1 MKNFNFKKLF
11 AWLMTA
17 VAITQISVMVLL
29 IATGNINY
37 LYGAVALMVCLACSL
52 IFFGNF
58 MED

>member
-1 MKNFNFKKLF
+1 
-11 AWLMTA
+11 MTA
-17 VAITQISVMVLL
+17 VAITQICTMVLL

>member
-11 AWLMTA
+11 SWLMTA
-17 VAITQISVMVLL
+17 VAITQICTMVLL

-37 LYGAVALMVCLACSL
+37 LYGAVALLVCLVCAML
-52 IFFGNF
+52 FFNDF